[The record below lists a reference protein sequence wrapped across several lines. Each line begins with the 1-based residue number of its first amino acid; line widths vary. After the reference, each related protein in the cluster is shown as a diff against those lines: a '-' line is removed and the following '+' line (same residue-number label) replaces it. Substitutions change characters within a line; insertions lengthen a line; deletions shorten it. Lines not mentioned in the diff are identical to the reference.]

1 LQDIESIECIRTYE
15 GHENKVFCVKKFPD
29 NKIIS
34 GHENGEINIWDFETG
49 ECTKIIDE
57 DNNFIKNILL
67 LSGNRFA
74 TNAYSSKI
82 KIFDMNTFNC
92 INSLNVTGFPISAI
106 DQLSND
112 KLVCCSLDSIFE
124 ISIIKI
130 WDLNHDDLNQ
140 QFNGLKQIKLNHELI
155 YDLKVISE
163 NEIAFTSNM
172 NIKIFNIE
180 TRKCLKIL
188 QGHSSETLSI
198 IQISREKIASSD
210 RNGEIKIWNLN
221 NCECLKTFKN
231 EEGGCSLT
239 KLSHNSIVS
248 FSFSRISR
256 VIKIWDIETGSCLK
270 TLEGHSDTINSID
283 IF

>member
-1 LQDIESIECIRTYE
+1 MFF
-15 GHENKVFCVKKFPD
+15 FCFFF
-29 NKIIS
+29 S
-34 GHENGEINIWDFETG
+34 F
-49 ECTKIIDE
+49 
-57 DNNFIKNILL
+57 L
-67 LSGNRFA
+67 LSFNIY
-74 TNAYSSKI
+74 YSVL
-82 KIFDMNTFNC
+82 NC

-210 RNGEIKIWNLN
+210 DNGEIKIWN
-221 NCECLKTFKN
+221 
-231 EEGGCSLT
+231 
-239 KLSHNSIVS
+239 
-248 FSFSRISR
+248 
-256 VIKIWDIETGSCLK
+256 
-270 TLEGHSDTINSID
+270 
-283 IF
+283 